1 MKVIIG
7 DNSLNL
13 KAGGSLAN
21 IDRGPRGYSAY
32 EVAVQNGFEGS
43 ETAWLASLVG
53 AKGDTGEPG
62 KDGERGLDG
71 PRGKEGPPG
80 PQGKDGASGITVF
93 SIDTYGHLIGT
104 SENAENL
111 DDYSLGADGHLYLEI
126 EEEV

>member
-1 MKVIIG
+1 MKIKIG

-32 EVAVQNGFEGS
+32 EVAVQNGFSGS
-43 ETAWLASLVG
+43 ESEWLASLVG

-80 PQGKDGASGITVF
+80 PQGKDGSSGITVF
-93 SIDTYGHLIGT
+93 SIDSSGHLIGT
-104 SENAENL
+104 SESAESL
-111 DDYSLGADGHLYLEI
+111 DDYSLGVDGHLYLEI